1 MASSSGEVRAMPS
14 GLRNT
19 AELVLPGAMIG
30 LLAGAIVGGLAA
42 IGGLPA
48 GTTAISA
55 AALGIP
61 LAAAGA
67 GYELLVARGRLR
79 LGGIAP
85 AALYWLVAFT
95 AARLVDQVLV
105 AVLTGS
111 TPAYRGGVAAFVV
124 WQAIVGS
131 LFGIGFI
138 WIREHL
144 APLWFFHVRHHNP
157 VARRYVAQYA
167 QQAVMTQERKERK
180 LARQRPPGP
189 ATDPGRAKR

>member
-1 MASSSGEVRAMPS
+1 MPS

-19 AELVLPGAMIG
+19 TELVLPGAMIG

-85 AALYWLVAFT
+85 AALYWLFAFT
-95 AARLVDQVLV
+95 AARLVDQALV

-144 APLWFFHVRHHNP
+144 APWWWLYVQHHNP

-167 QQAVMTQERKERK
+167 QQAVIAQERKEK
-180 LARQRPPGP
+180 KQVRPRPSGP
-189 ATDPGRAKR
+189 APDPGRAKR

>member
-1 MASSSGEVRAMPS
+1 MASWSDEVRAMPS

-48 GTTAISA
+48 GTAAISA

-79 LGGIAP
+79 MGGIAP

-95 AARLVDQVLV
+95 AARLVDQALV

-131 LFGIGFI
+131 LFGIGLI

-144 APLWFFHVRHHNP
+144 APLWWLHVQHHNP

-167 QQAVMTQERKERK
+167 QQAVMTQERKDRK
-180 LARQRPPGP
+180 EARQRLPGP
-189 ATDPGRAKR
+189 ARDPGRAKR

>member
-1 MASSSGEVRAMPS
+1 MPP

-42 IGGLPA
+42 FGGLPA

-85 AALYWLVAFT
+85 AALYWLFAFP
-95 AARLVDQVLV
+95 AARLVDQALV

-111 TPAYRGGVAAFVV
+111 TPDYRGGVAAFVV

-131 LFGIGFI
+131 LFSIGFI

-144 APLWFFHVRHHNP
+144 SPLWWLRIYHHNP
-157 VARRYVAQYA
+157 VAQRYVAQYT
-167 QQAVMTQERKERK
+167 QQAVMAQERKEAK
-180 LARQRPPGP
+180 QARQRPSGQ
-189 ATDPGRAKR
+189 AADPGRARR

>member
-1 MASSSGEVRAMPS
+1 MAPWSDEVRAMPS

-48 GTTAISA
+48 GTIAISA

-85 AALYWLVAFT
+85 AALYWLVAFP
-95 AARLVDQVLV
+95 AARLVDQALV
-105 AVLTGS
+105 AALTGS
-111 TPAYRGGVAAFVV
+111 TPAYRGGVVAFVV
-124 WQAIVGS
+124 WQAIIGS

-144 APLWFFHVRHHNP
+144 APLWFLHIRHHNP
-157 VARRYVAQYA
+157 VARGYAAQYA
-167 QQAVMTQERKERK
+167 QQAVLTQERKERK
-180 LARQRPPGP
+180 QARQRPPGP
-189 ATDPGRAKR
+189 APDPGRARR

>member
-1 MASSSGEVRAMPS
+1 MASWSDEVRAMPS

-19 AELVLPGAMIG
+19 TELVLPGAMIG
-30 LLAGAIVGGLAA
+30 LLAGATVGGLAV

-48 GTTAISA
+48 GTVAISA

-67 GYELLVARGRLR
+67 GYELLVARERLR
-79 LGGIAP
+79 PGGIAP

-95 AARLVDQVLV
+95 AARLVDQALV

-111 TPAYRGGVAAFVV
+111 APAYRGGVAAFVV

-144 APLWFFHVRHHNP
+144 APLWWLRIHRHNP

-167 QQAVMTQERKERK
+167 QQAVMAQERKETK
-180 LARQRPPGP
+180 QARQRPSGP
-189 ATDPGRAKR
+189 APDPGRAKR